1 MLDFYQGN
9 EYTHY
14 QLADLPFNKHVS
26 KMLKQQQIGGEFYAI
41 PIDKYSTLYG
51 EQQSSSCAR
60 RQGVT
65 DRLRMFLNVM
75 IHATTRPE
83 ITLRSQAPHNV
94 QPSIPLEYTY
104 HSHTQKVA

>member
-1 MLDFYQGN
+1 
-9 EYTHY
+9 
-14 QLADLPFNKHVS
+14 
-26 KMLKQQQIGGEFYAI
+26 MLKQQQIGGEFYAI

-51 EQQSSSCAR
+51 EQQSSSCAQ